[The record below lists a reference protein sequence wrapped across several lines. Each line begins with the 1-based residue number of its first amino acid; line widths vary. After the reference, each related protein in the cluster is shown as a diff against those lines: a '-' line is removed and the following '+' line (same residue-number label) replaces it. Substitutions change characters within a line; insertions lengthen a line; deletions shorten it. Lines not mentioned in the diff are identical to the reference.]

1 MWFDLSLFLTAPLF
15 AWHFLCLASNFC
27 IFYLVIKFPN
37 SQVLNHYKPCH
48 FPKTQA
54 LHHSEVRPS
63 FYLNDLDVVD
73 ASSWEMKVLY
83 TTLWKTSLATLQPGY
98 SLFKKKIVI
107 SFDGQLV
114 QLLICC
120 SVAMSN
126 SLQPHGLQHAKSLC
140 LSPSPGVCSTC
151 SWSSL
156 FNFITLHSQATMAEV
171 LWKHI
176 TIF

>member
-1 MWFDLSLFLTAPLF
+1 MKVSKGQSRTQDQAAWLLDWGPWPSQETAPWSITIK
-15 AWHFLCLASNFC
+15 WHTLWENVIWFQPFPDCFPICMTFFMPCLELLH
-27 IFYLVIKFPN
+27 ILPVIKFPN

-114 QLLICC
+114 
-120 SVAMSN
+120 
-126 SLQPHGLQHAKSLC
+126 
-140 LSPSPGVCSTC
+140 
-151 SWSSL
+151 
-156 FNFITLHSQATMAEV
+156 
-171 LWKHI
+171 
-176 TIF
+176 